1 MSGYG
6 GYPARP
12 ADLYPIQRGIVD
24 FSGVPERHEELLEEL
39 ARNIADPFVGLTSDG
54 RPRPELYPLEPSE
67 LDTTD
72 AADAARVFLAALS
85 PDQLRRARL
94 PIESEQFRA
103 WINAFPPEQPHGVL
117 LEDLEPEQRAGA
129 MDVLS
134 ALMSERGFQQVRDMM
149 RINAALA
156 DVAGGYDDTLREY
169 LYWFAIFG
177 DPEPGSPWGVQMFGH
192 HSCLQIFVYDGHIT
206 IGPQFLGA
214 EPRVVLEGPWSGI
227 RAFDEELA
235 LGVDLMTGL
244 AAHLQERALLA
255 TSMIRAELPPELAH
269 PTEGRMRGSATKD
282 NAVIPY
288 EGVRGGEM
296 DEASRERLVA
306 LLSWYVG
313 RLPEDHAVRRLA
325 QVRQHLD
332 DTWFAWVGDVDVD
345 RPFYYKVHSPVIFI
359 ELDAHAG
366 IFIANDEAEPFHIH
380 NIVRVPNGND
390 YGRAYLAAIRA
401 TASES
406 ATARAGS
413 AS

>member
-12 ADLYPIQRGIVD
+12 PGLYPIRRGIVD

-39 ARNIADPFVGLTSDG
+39 ARNVADPFVGLTDDG
-54 RPRPELYPLEPSE
+54 HPRPELYPLEPSD

-72 AADAARVFLAALS
+72 AAVAARAFLHALS
-85 PDQLRRARL
+85 PDQHQRARL

-103 WINAFPPEQPHGVL
+103 WINAFPPQQPHGVL
-117 LEDLEPEQRAGA
+117 LEDLDFHQRDLA
-129 MDVLS
+129 MNVLEELLS
-134 ALMSERGFQQVRDMM
+134 DRGFQQVRDMM

-156 DVAGGYDDTLREY
+156 DVAGAYEDTLREY

-177 DPEPGSPWGVQMFGH
+177 EPEAGSPWGAQMFGH

-206 IGPQFLGA
+206 VGPQFLGA
-214 EPRVVLEGPWSGI
+214 EPRVVLDGPLAGI

-235 LGVDLMTGL
+235 LGVDLMAGL
-244 AAHLQERALLA
+244 ATPLQQRALLA
-255 TSMIRAELPPELAH
+255 ASMVRAELPPELAH
-269 PTEGRMRGSATKD
+269 PTEGRMRGSAAKD
-282 NAVIPY
+282 NAVVPY
-288 EGVRGGEM
+288 EGVSGADM
-296 DEASRERLVA
+296 DAASRERLVA
-306 LLSWYVG
+306 LLSCYVG
-313 RLPEDHAVRRLA
+313 RLPEGHAQRRLE
-325 QVRQHLD
+325 QVLEHLD
-332 DTWFAWVGDVDVD
+332 DTWFTWAGDVGVD

-390 YGRAYLAAIRA
+390 YGRAYLTAIRA
-401 TASES
+401 GASEP
-406 ATARAGS
+406 AARAS
-413 AS
+413 